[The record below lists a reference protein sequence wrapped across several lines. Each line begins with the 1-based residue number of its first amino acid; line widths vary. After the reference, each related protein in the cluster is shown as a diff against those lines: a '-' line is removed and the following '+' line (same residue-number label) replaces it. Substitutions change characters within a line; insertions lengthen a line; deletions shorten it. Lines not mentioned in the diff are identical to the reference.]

1 MTPIT
6 PQDRSLAFH
15 LLLPLLQLPATSLG
29 PPENL
34 KGVYLSTE
42 EDILVVE
49 VDHAPLLSDRV
60 LGHPHL
66 QHNYLFGSTYW
77 LQFSAPPEF
86 LPEFQAFREGK
97 YSHFS
102 PKARE
107 LFRKQWS
114 THTPRPAQSF
124 KDNLL
129 YFALS
134 NQAPQVRT
142 YWEKELGLDRKVLDG
157 VELYFLPSPEKDLI
171 TL

>member
-1 MTPIT
+1 MTPQT
-6 PQDRSLAFH
+6 PADRSLAFH

-29 PPENL
+29 PPENV
-34 KGVYLSTE
+34 KGVFLSTS
-42 EDILVVE
+42 DDTLVVE

-97 YSHFS
+97 YSRFGD
-102 PKARE
+102 KAKE
-107 LFRKQWS
+107 LFRKQWAHHYPN
-114 THTPRPAQSF
+114 TGKDF
-124 KDNLL
+124 KGHLL
-129 YFALS
+129 YHVLS
-134 NQAPQVRT
+134 KPSEVRK
-142 YWEKELGLDRKVLDG
+142 YWERELDLWKNTLDG
-157 VELYFLPSPEKDLI
+157 CELYHLPCTERDLI